1 MLPGKEDRVA
11 RGEQILG
18 QVLETLEHFFIPFCL
33 VFGKGTMP
41 FSFHVPVVGL
51 NYPLVWTRTM
61 SLLRTAAVRVTNKWL
76 QYSYIPVLELA

>member
-1 MLPGKEDRVA
+1 MA

-51 NYPLVWTRTM
+51 NYGHF
-61 SLLRTAAVRVTNKWL
+61 AEVRVRVRVNKL
-76 QYSYIPVLELA
+76 VLGASVLALFPTLASLVGLFGIPM